1 MTNIINILPKDVPLS
16 KAELDAYEQQVLDEV
31 TPPMYC
37 TCCARKSEVVTTEY
51 PDTVFGN
58 IINKDE
64 KLCNAC
70 LEVRLRNIEQLKKN
84 NLSKPE

>member
-1 MTNIINILPKDVPLS
+1 MTRIIDITSNDVPLS
-16 KAELDAYEQQVLDEV
+16 KAELDAYEQRVLDEV

-37 TCCARKSEVVTTEY
+37 TCCAQKAEVVTTEY

-70 LEVRLRNIEQLKKN
+70 LEVRQRNPKD
-84 NLSKPE
+84 